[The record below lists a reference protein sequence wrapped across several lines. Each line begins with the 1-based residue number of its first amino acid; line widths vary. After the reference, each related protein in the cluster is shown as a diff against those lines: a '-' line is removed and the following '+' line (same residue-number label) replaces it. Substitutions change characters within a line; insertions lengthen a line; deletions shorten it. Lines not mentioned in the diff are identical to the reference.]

1 MIKNEYV
8 IHIRNLKEAVHPG
21 LILKKVHIVIKI
33 NQNDWLKP
41 YIIDMNTTQKAKTNF
56 EKDFFKLMNKA
67 IFRKTM
73 ENVIKYTDIK
83 PVITETRRIYLV
95 SEPNYDTIKFFT
107 DNLIAIEMQKTQ
119 ILMNKSVYLGLLIL
133 DRKQ

>member
-1 MIKNEYV
+1 M
-8 IHIRNLKEAVHPG
+8 
-21 LILKKVHIVIKI
+21 KKVHIVIKI

-73 ENVIKYTDIK
+73 ENVIEYTDIK

>member
-1 MIKNEYV
+1 
-8 IHIRNLKEAVHPG
+8 
-21 LILKKVHIVIKI
+21 
-33 NQNDWLKP
+33 
-41 YIIDMNTTQKAKTNF
+41 
-56 EKDFFKLMNKA
+56 MNKA